1 LTRACGQRGNPA
13 FGSAG
18 FTQALN
24 DAEFFPSFAR
34 AVSEWQER
42 LLSHPRASPVFRL
55 RASSEELANRAV
67 RMFREQYKPAADVF
81 SQDAA
86 REVESPAEVSKLLR
100 RKGALSEVR
109 LTHPAL
115 PFLGV
120 LDRVQL
126 INDGVEV
133 VDFKTG
139 RPSDSHRKQLFR
151 YALLWWRATSEAP
164 VRITAQYLNGAESW
178 TVARQA
184 LEEVEVELAKALPQ
198 LSAAL
203 GLRSSVAKPSTACPS
218 CAVRAHC
225 SSGWH
230 IVEEASLADGRGD
243 VELVMTARTGSHGFM
258 ARSRKGLD
266 VAVVYEA
273 PVASLLPEYSE
284 GQTLRILGGVWR
296 EKRTQLEIKA
306 WTEVFVLPRGGA

>member
-203 GLRSSVAKPSTACPS
+203 GLRPSVAKPSTACPS

-225 SSGWH
+225 SSGLPGVNYLELSATT
-230 IVEEASLADGRGD
+230 ILSGAVER
-243 VELVMTARTGSHGFM
+243 
-258 ARSRKGLD
+258 
-266 VAVVYEA
+266 
-273 PVASLLPEYSE
+273 
-284 GQTLRILGGVWR
+284 
-296 EKRTQLEIKA
+296 
-306 WTEVFVLPRGGA
+306 